1 MDTLILVYNADTS
14 YSSKMFDG
22 IHKIISPSTYKCDL
36 CLLTHDWFGEKET
49 WKSFVKNHKSR
60 FKMMYKN
67 EFEQKYP
74 LLKTTYP
81 AIYTFNISTPVPKR
95 YPVESINQ
103 LRNIAGLLTADNFF
117 EKMLSELIISG
128 MSGKKLDV
136 AQFISEK

>member
-1 MDTLILVYNADTS
+1 MNTLILVYNADNS
-14 YSSKMFDG
+14 SSSKMFDG

-36 CLLTHDWFGEKET
+36 CLLTHNWFGEKET

-81 AIYTFNISTPVPKR
+81 AIYTFNKNKAHCLMDKTEI
-95 YPVESINQ
+95 
-103 LRNIAGLLTADNFF
+103 
-117 EKMLSELIISG
+117 
-128 MSGKKLDV
+128 
-136 AQFISEK
+136 AQFKNIEVFIIALEKYIC